1 MKQIKR
7 QRHYLQAKLAA
18 LFSVVLCAFL
28 MWGMIDRA
36 AAAEKTIA
44 STDDYS
50 VKIVEESAGS
60 CKIVFTPSKT
70 ASYVEVHYKVNGEN
84 QQNLALT
91 ESSGSFE
98 YEVKN
103 VKAGDELSIS
113 YTYNTGLAYDTEW
126 WTHTVGS
133 LAGSEEKEEGIR
145 IEAEDYT
152 KMSGV
157 EKNGGMVTGIDTN
170 DWMRYTVNVEKAGS
184 YRIVV
189 HGMASGAKDGM
200 IVFRDAQERIAQVA
214 VTKGGTDMADFR
226 SEKVELSA
234 GELQLTTIAV
244 AGGISVDWFSLEPVS
259 GSIENP
265 GGSTENPGG
274 STENPG
280 GSTENPGEDT
290 EDPGEPMDPSEV
302 ETPEADP
309 TIPVQKDKIIFQFNN
324 KTDGKYRDD
333 QIYWCILGYDN
344 RNGHKLCYVD
354 AEGNL
359 IPVTAELN
367 TISKND
373 RMCADICN
381 TVAENK
387 YVYMPS
393 IDSGRMYISYGEQV
407 YITIN
412 EDSNGNVGFAGPDLN
427 NPSDPNADVL
437 FEFLEFTIGSNIG
450 NENENP
456 VEYWGNTTRVDNFC
470 FPVVTRLIGTDG
482 EDAGKHYDT
491 FDRMVG
497 DAGTRAQLFAAFKK
511 NAPEAFKGLAS
522 GNRIIAPCKGDF
534 NEGKEYENYFQD
546 YIDQFW
552 TKYAAE
558 DLLFECEGGK
568 FQCRVEGDV
577 LNFTELRN
585 NQTGTV
591 QKPNTQEV
599 LEGKG
604 AFDSGTSIE
613 KVLEAQLCA
622 AFNRGVALHPENWY
636 KPEMYYQDESVPC
649 NYYSKFWHEH
659 SVDGHAYGF
668 CYDDVFD
675 QATLLHFTNPTS
687 LVIDLKW

>member
-7 QRHYLQAKLAA
+7 QRHYLPAKLSV

-60 CKIVFTPSKT
+60 CKIVFTPSKA

-84 QQNLALT
+84 QQNLPLA

-98 YEVKN
+98 HEVKN

-113 YTYNTGLAYDTEW
+113 FTYNTGSAYDTEW

-133 LAGSEEKEEGIR
+133 LAGSGEKEESIR

-157 EKNGGMVTGIDTN
+157 EKSGGEVTGIDTN
-170 DWMRYTVNVEKAGS
+170 DWMRHTVNVEKAGS
-184 YRIVV
+184 YRILV
-189 HGMASGAKDGM
+189 HGKASGAKDGM
-200 IVFRDAQERIAQVA
+200 LVFRDAQGRIAQVA

-226 SEKVELSA
+226 SEKIEFSA

-244 AGGISVDWFSLEPVS
+244 AGGISVDWFALEPVS
-259 GSIENP
+259 
-265 GGSTENPGG
+265 GSTENPGG
-274 STENPG
+274 STE
-280 GSTENPGEDT
+280 EPGEDT

-324 KTDGKYRDD
+324 KTDGKYQDD
-333 QIYWCILGYDN
+333 QIYWCILGYDMKDPE
-344 RNGHKLCYVD
+344 RKLCYVD
-354 AEGNL
+354 AQGTL
-359 IPVTAELN
+359 HPATVELN
-367 TISKND
+367 TIEKNG

-393 IDSGRMYISYGEQV
+393 IESGRMYISYGEQV
-407 YITIN
+407 YIQIN
-412 EDSNGNVGFAGPDLN
+412 KAADGNIGFAGPDLN
-427 NPSDPNADVL
+427 NPSDPNSDVL
-437 FEFLEFTIGSNIG
+437 FEFLEFTIGSKVN
-450 NENENP
+450 NVLVNP

-470 FPVVTRLIGTDG
+470 FPIVTRLIGENG

-511 NAPEAFKGLAS
+511 NAPEAFKDLAS
-522 GNRIIAPCKGDF
+522 GNRIIAPCKGNF

-568 FQCRVEGDV
+568 FQCRVEGDE
-577 LNFTELRN
+577 LKFTELRS

-636 KPEMYYQDESVPC
+636 KPETYYQDESVPC